1 MSSFVMS
8 IRKIIRNG
16 TSTATILNMSC
27 NRIRGDPCTEHHIS
41 FAKSSSGH
49 PCTRHANLMPTLRM
63 ERSWALSQPPTDL
76 PEAKVWNMRLPPH

>member
-27 NRIRGDPCTEHHIS
+27 NRIRGDPCTEHHI
-41 FAKSSSGH
+41 
-49 PCTRHANLMPTLRM
+49 
-63 ERSWALSQPPTDL
+63 
-76 PEAKVWNMRLPPH
+76 